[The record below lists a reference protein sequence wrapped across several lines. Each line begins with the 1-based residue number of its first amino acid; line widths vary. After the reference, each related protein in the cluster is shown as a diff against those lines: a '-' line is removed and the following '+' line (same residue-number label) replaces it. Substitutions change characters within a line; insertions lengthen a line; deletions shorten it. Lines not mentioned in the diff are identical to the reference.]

1 MKALLRKQLLRYL
14 VPFCLAL
21 CIGFSASAQCT
32 LGPGDL
38 VFTGYNQLD
47 DGVNGST
54 VDDSFSFMILKDVAA
69 GQVIYFTDLGWTS
82 ANAFQPAD
90 KGRSDA
96 ILKWTADVAY
106 PAGTEVIVT
115 CKYILTAKSRTGAA
129 RGSIAIQQDSYNTS
143 VLNVTPAEHMS
154 LAEISGDQLFA
165 FVNTV
170 ASPTFLAGISINRD
184 PSAGTYWDATLANT
198 TLGAEKSML
207 PATLASGAQNLGI
220 RLADPGDPSFP
231 AAQIARYNKT
241 ANLKTGTAAALL
253 AAINTAGNWEIEGTG
268 NPWNPTVTAEAYV
281 VNGVGITTHPADR
294 NNVCQGT
301 SPTFTVVA
309 TNVCAYQWQEST
321 DGTNFYNLTE
331 GGLYTGTKTATL
343 TITNAS
349 TLGGRK
355 YRVVLSG
362 ANGLTSNAAT
372 LTLVN
377 PTLTFNTT
385 LPANGTYNTAYSQTA
400 NVTSGGSGTFTY
412 TVNSGA
418 LPNGLT
424 LTAGTGA
431 ITGTPTLVGTYNFD
445 IKATDNCTTAN
456 TGIKSYTIVIA
467 KADQTITLTD
477 QTKTY
482 GDASFTLTANSDG
495 GLPITYSSGTPA
507 VATISGNTVT
517 IVGAG
522 SSVITATQAGN
533 ANYNAA
539 TTVTKTLTVNK
550 KNITLT
556 LNAAPL
562 ITRVYDN
569 TTTATLAAGNYN
581 LVGKVGADVVT
592 ATGTA
597 SYDTADI
604 GTGKTITVNTFV
616 LAGVQ
621 KDNYNLTTTTATTTG
636 NITKLDISG
645 NFTANNKVYDGTTAA
660 SILTRSLTGVI
671 PADAAN
677 VTLTGG
683 SATFG
688 TADVANG
695 KMVTST
701 GMTLSGTKAGNYN
714 LTGVATTTADITKLD
729 ISGTF
734 TASDKTYDG
743 NATATVSGRNLI
755 GLLPGDIGAVTLS
768 GGTAAFN
775 NETVGTGKTVTST
788 GMSLTGTKAGNY
800 NLTGVATTTASIS
813 KLNVT
818 GVFTAD
824 NKTYDGTTSANILTR
839 SLAGVLAA
847 DVADVTLTGG
857 TATFATATVGAG
869 KTVTS
874 TGMTL
879 GGAKAGN
886 YNLTGVGTASA
897 DITGLTLTGNF
908 TVGNKV
914 YDGTTTASVLTRTLT
929 GVLPADAADVTLT
942 GGAAT
947 FGTADVAN
955 GKTVTAAGMTL
966 GGTKAANYTL
976 SGVNTATANIT
987 AKDITGNFTAGNKA
1001 YDGTNTATILSR
1013 TLTGVLA
1020 GDVANVS
1027 GTGGTATFNNEN
1039 AGIGKTVTATGITL
1053 TGTKAGNYNLTTIST
1068 TTADITGLA
1077 LTGSFTADNKVYDGT
1092 TVASVLTR
1100 SLTGVLPADAADVSL
1115 TGGTATF
1122 GTADVGTG
1130 KTVTAAGMT
1139 LGGTKAGNYTL
1150 TSVSTATANIT
1161 QKDITGTITA
1171 SNKIYDGTISA
1182 TILTRA
1188 LIGVLAGDLANVTS
1202 SGGTATFATADVA
1215 TGKTVTATGITLSGT
1230 KAGNYNL
1237 TSVATTTA
1245 DITKKDITGT
1255 FTADNK
1261 TYDGTTSAN
1270 ILTRSLTGVLA
1281 ADVADVTLTGGTAT
1295 FATATV
1301 GAGKTVTSTGMT
1313 LGGAKAGNYNLTSVG
1328 TTTANI
1334 TGLTLTG
1341 AFTADNKTYDGTNN
1355 ASILTRTLT
1364 GVLPADAADVT
1375 LTGGA
1380 ATFGTADVANGK
1392 TVTAAGMTLGGTKAA
1407 NYTLSGVNTATANI
1421 TAKDITGNF
1430 TAGNKAYDGTNTA
1443 TILSRTLTGV
1453 LAGDVANVSGT
1464 GGTATFNNENAG
1476 IGKTVTAT
1484 GITLTG
1490 TKAGNYNL
1498 TTISTTT
1505 ADITGLAL
1513 TGSFTADNK
1522 VYDGN
1527 TTASVLT
1534 RSLTGVLPAD
1544 AADVSLTG
1552 GTATFGTADVGT
1564 GKTVTAAGMTLG
1576 GTKAA
1581 NYTLSS
1587 VATTT
1592 ANITGLALTGSFTAD
1607 NKVYDGTNSATI
1619 LTRTLTGVLPADA
1632 ADVTLTGGTATFG
1645 SINTGN
1651 GKTVTSTGMV
1661 LAGAKAGN
1669 YTLFAVNTTTA
1680 NITAKDIT
1688 GTFTAANK
1696 AYDGNTTAGI
1706 LTRSLTGVVPADVAD
1721 VTLIGGTATFA
1732 TATVGVGKTVTST
1745 GMTLDGTKAENYNLT
1760 GVATTTA
1767 NITGLALTGNFTAG
1781 NKVYDGNTTAT
1792 VLTRTLT
1799 GVLAEDA
1806 ADVTLTGGS
1815 ATFADADKG
1824 TGKTVTAAGM
1834 TLGGAKAANYTL
1846 GTVNTAIADITAKDL
1861 TASFTADSKVYD
1873 GNNTATILTRTLTG
1887 VVPADLVDVT
1897 VNSGTA
1903 TFNNENVG
1911 TGKSV
1916 NASGLVLAGAKGGN
1930 YNITTVNATMANI
1943 TAKNIS
1949 GNFTAD
1955 NKVYDGNTTAT
1966 VLTRTLTGVLAG
1978 DVADV
1983 NLTGGMASFATANVG
1998 TAKTVTASGMA
2009 ITGAKA
2015 GNYNLTGVGTTT
2027 ANIAGLAIT
2036 GNITADNKVYNGNNI
2051 AIILTRTLTGVL
2063 AGDIADVTLTG
2074 GTATFADAN
2083 KGTGKTVTATGLTL
2097 TGAKAANYT
2106 LASVGTT
2113 TADITAKDIAGNF
2126 TADNKVYDGNT
2137 TASVLTR
2144 TLTGVLA
2151 ADVADVTLTGG
2162 TASFATASIGT
2173 GKTVT
2178 AAGMSLSGTKAGNY
2192 NLTGVATTSANITGL
2207 TITGNFTA
2215 GNKVYDGNTNAT
2227 ILTRTLTGV
2236 LAADVADVT
2245 LTGGT
2250 ASFADANK
2258 GAGKTV
2264 TGVGMT
2270 ITGAKAANYTLASV
2284 ATTTADITA
2293 KDIAGNFTAD
2303 SKVYDGNTTANIL
2316 TRTLTGVLA
2325 GDVADVTLTG
2335 GTAIFANA
2343 NVGTAKTVSATGLT
2357 LAGTK
2362 AVNYNLTG
2370 VATTTANITAK
2381 NIAGAFTADNKAY
2394 DGNTT
2399 ATILTRT
2406 LTGVLA
2412 ADVADV
2418 TLTGG
2423 TASFADANIGTGKTV
2438 TSAGMVLAGSK
2449 SANYNLTGVTTTT
2462 ANIGVR
2468 NITGTFTA
2476 DSKVYDGN
2484 TSATVLTR
2492 SLTGVLIADAADVIL
2507 TGGTAS
2513 FADANVGTGKTVTST
2528 GMALAGAKAANYSL
2542 TGVATTTAAITAK
2555 TVNGS
2560 IIASNKIY
2568 DGNTTAALT
2577 GRTLT
2582 GVLAADVADVTL
2594 TGGTATFADKN
2605 VGTAKVVTGAGLQLS
2620 GAKAA
2625 NYTLASVATTTA
2637 NISVKPITVT
2647 ADAKTKVYG
2656 EADPA
2661 LTYTLSAGALATG
2674 DAITG
2679 SLSRAAG
2686 ENIGNYA
2693 IAQNTISAGTNY
2705 IITYTPA
2712 DLVITR
2718 KALVITADNKT
2729 KTFGAANPALTAS
2742 YSGFVGTESSAVL
2755 TSPVVLST
2763 TATTAS
2769 GAGNYPITASGA
2781 VAANYSITYV
2791 AGTLTVN
2798 PAAQTITFAALPN
2811 KLDTDGTFTLT
2822 ATASSGL
2829 PVTYTSSNPAVARI
2843 INGNQVEILKAGVIN
2858 ITASQAGN
2866 SDYQAATNVV
2876 QSFTV
2881 IENPPPVITIT
2892 SNKGNSI
2899 SKGEVAVL
2907 TASGALTYQWSNA
2920 NGILSGQNNALLT
2933 VRPSQTTTYT
2943 VTGFNQY
2950 GRSSTKTF
2958 TLEVRADYQV
2968 LNIMNV
2974 ITPNGDGKNDTWK
2987 VENID
2992 MYPNNTVKVFDRSGK
3007 MVFEMKGYDNSWGGT
3022 FRGSVVPE
3030 GAYYYIIDFGPGVG
3044 VRKGY
3049 ITIVGNN

>member
-21 CIGFSASAQCT
+21 CFGFSASAQCT

-47 DGVNGST
+47 DGVNGAT
-54 VDDSFSFMILKDVAA
+54 VDDSFSFMILKDIPA

-106 PAGTEVIVT
+106 TAGTEVIVT
-115 CKYILTAKSRTGAA
+115 CKYILTAKSRAGTP
-129 RGSIAIQQDSYNTS
+129 RGTIAIQQDSYNTT

-184 PSAGTYWDATLANT
+184 PLAATYWDATLSNT
-198 TLGAEKSML
+198 TTAAERSML
-207 PATLASGAQNLGI
+207 PAALASGAQNLGI
-220 RLADPGDPSFP
+220 RLGDPGDPSFP

-241 ANLKTGTAAALL
+241 ANLKTGTASALL
-253 AAINTAGNWEIEGTG
+253 NAINTPGNWEIEGTG
-268 NPWNPTVTAEAYV
+268 NPWNPSVTAEVYTV
-281 VNGVGITTHPADR
+281 IGVSITTHPADR
-294 NNVCQGT
+294 NNICPGT

-309 TNVCAYQWQEST
+309 SNVCAYQWQEST
-321 DGTNFYNLTE
+321 DGTTFNNLTE

-343 TITNAS
+343 TITNAT
-349 TLGGRK
+349 TLGGRQ

-362 ANGLTSNAAT
+362 ANGLTSNAAN
-372 LTLVN
+372 LTLLN
-377 PTLTFNTT
+377 PTLTFNAT
-385 LPANGTYNTAYSQTA
+385 LAGGTYNTAYSQTA

-424 LTAGTGA
+424 LASATGV
-431 ITGTPTLVGTYNFD
+431 ISGTPTLAGTYNFD
-445 IKATDNCTTAN
+445 IKATDNCATAN
-456 TGIKSYTIVIA
+456 TGTKSYSIVIA
-467 KADQTITLTD
+467 KANQTITLAD

-482 GDASFTLTANSDG
+482 GDASFTLTANTDG
-495 GLPITYSSGTPA
+495 NLPITYSSGTTT

-522 SSVITATQAGN
+522 TSVITATQAGN
-533 ANYNAA
+533 SNYNAA

-550 KNITLT
+550 KDLTLT
-556 LNAAPL
+556 LNAAPV
-562 ITRVYDN
+562 ITKTYDN
-569 TTTATLAAGNYN
+569 STTAFLAASNYN
-581 LVGKVGADVVT
+581 LVGKVGGDIVSAS
-592 ATGTA
+592 GIA
-597 SYDTADI
+597 SYDTPAV
-604 GTGKTITVNTFV
+604 GSGKTVTVNTFA
-616 LAGVQ
+616 LAGSA
-621 KDNYNLTTTTATTTG
+621 KNNYNLTTTTASTTG
-636 NITKLDISG
+636 SITK
-645 NFTANNKVYDGTTAA
+645 A
-660 SILTRSLTGVI
+660 
-671 PADAAN
+671 
-677 VTLTGG
+677 
-683 SATFG
+683 
-688 TADVANG
+688 
-695 KMVTST
+695 
-701 GMTLSGTKAGNYN
+701 
-714 LTGVATTTADITKLD
+714 D

-743 NATATVSGRNLI
+743 NTTTSILTKTLTGVLPADASDVNL
-755 GLLPGDIGAVTLS
+755 T
-768 GGTAAFN
+768 GGTAAFGTADVAN
-775 NETVGTGKTVTST
+775 GKTVTATGMTLGGTKAANYNLTGVATTTANITKLDISGTFTASDKAYDGNANATISGRSLVGVLPADAATVSLTGGTATFSDEIVGVGKTVTST
-788 GMSLTGTKAGNY
+788 GMALAGTKAGNY

-813 KLNVT
+813 KLNIT
-818 GVFTAD
+818 GSFTAD
-824 NKTYDGTTSANILTR
+824 NKAYDGNTTASILTR
-839 SLAGVLAA
+839 SLTGVLAG
-847 DVADVTLTGG
+847 DLADVTLTGG
-857 TATFATATVGAG
+857 TATFNTADVANG
-869 KTVTS
+869 KTVTA

-879 GGAKAGN
+879 TGTKAGN
-886 YNLTGVGTASA
+886 YNLNSVTTTTAN
-897 DITGLTLTGNF
+897 ITGLTLTGNF
-908 TVGNKV
+908 TADNKV
-914 YDGTTTASVLTRTLT
+914 YDGNNTATILTRTLTGVLPADAANVSLTGGSATFNNENVANGKTVTASGMTLGGTKAANYTLSTINTTIANITAKDVTGNFTAGNKAYDGNNTATILTRTLTGVLPADAANVSATGGTATFNNESVGTGKTVTATGITLTGTRASNYNLTGVATATANITGLTLTGAFTADNKVYDGNTTASVLTRTLT
-929 GVLPADAADVTLT
+929 GVLPADVADVNLT
-942 GGAAT
+942 GGTAA

-955 GKTVTAAGMTL
+955 GKTVTATGMTL

-976 SGVNTATANIT
+976 SSVTTTTADIT
-987 AKDITGNFTAGNKA
+987 KKDITGTITAGNKR
-1001 YDGTNTATILSR
+1001 YDGNNTATLSGR
-1013 TLTGVLA
+1013 GLVGVVA
-1020 GDVANVS
+1020 GDLANV
-1027 GTGGTATFNNEN
+1027 TAAGGTATFNNEN
-1039 AGIGKTVTATGITL
+1039 AATGKTVTATGITL
-1053 TGTKAGNYNLTTIST
+1053 TGTKAGNYNLTSI
-1068 TTADITGLA
+1068 
-1077 LTGSFTADNKVYDGT
+1077 
-1092 TVASVLTR
+1092 
-1100 SLTGVLPADAADVSL
+1100 
-1115 TGGTATF
+1115 
-1122 GTADVGTG
+1122 
-1130 KTVTAAGMT
+1130 
-1139 LGGTKAGNYTL
+1139 
-1150 TSVSTATANIT
+1150 
-1161 QKDITGTITA
+1161 
-1171 SNKIYDGTISA
+1171 
-1182 TILTRA
+1182 
-1188 LIGVLAGDLANVTS
+1188 
-1202 SGGTATFATADVA
+1202 
-1215 TGKTVTATGITLSGT
+1215 
-1230 KAGNYNL
+1230 
-1237 TSVATTTA
+1237 ATTTA
-1245 DITKKDITGT
+1245 DITAKDISGT

-1261 TYDGTTSAN
+1261 AYDGNTTAS
-1270 ILTRSLTGVLA
+1270 ILTRTLTGVLA
-1281 ADVADVTLTGGTAT
+1281 GDVADVTLTGGTAT
-1295 FATATV
+1295 FATATA
-1301 GAGKTVTSTGMT
+1301 GTGKTVTATGMT
-1313 LGGAKAGNYNLTSVG
+1313 LGGAKAANYNLTSVA

-1334 TGLTLTG
+1334 TGLSLTG
-1341 AFTADNKTYDGTNN
+1341 NFTADNKVYDGNNAANVLTRTLTGVLPADVADVTLTGGSATFADADKGTGKTVTSTGMILGGTKAANYTLASVNTTTADITAKDITANFTAGNKAYDGTN
-1355 ASILTRTLT
+1355 AATILTRTLT
-1364 GVLPADAADVT
+1364 GVLPADA
-1375 LTGGA
+1375 
-1380 ATFGTADVANGK
+1380 
-1392 TVTAAGMTLGGTKAA
+1392 
-1407 NYTLSGVNTATANI
+1407 S
-1421 TAKDITGNF
+1421 
-1430 TAGNKAYDGTNTA
+1430 
-1443 TILSRTLTGV
+1443 
-1453 LAGDVANVSGT
+1453 NVSAT
-1464 GGTATFNNENAG
+1464 GGTATFNNEIAG
-1476 IGKTVTAT
+1476 TGKTVTAT
-1484 GITLTG
+1484 GLTLTG
-1490 TKAGNYNL
+1490 TKAANYNL
-1498 TTISTTT
+1498 TGVATTT
-1505 ADITGLAL
+1505 ANITGLAL
-1513 TGSFTADNK
+1513 TGAFTADNK

-1534 RSLTGVLPAD
+1534 RTLTGVLPAD

-1607 NKVYDGTNSATI
+1607 NKVYDGTNAATI
-1619 LTRTLTGVLPADA
+1619 LTRTLAGVLPADI

-1645 SINTGN
+1645 GINTGN
-1651 GKTVTSTGMV
+1651 GKNVTSTGMV
-1661 LAGAKAGN
+1661 LTGAKAGN

-1680 NITAKDIT
+1680 NITPKDIT

-1696 AYDGNTTAGI
+1696 AYDGNTTASI

-1721 VTLIGGTATFA
+1721 VSLIGGTATFA
-1732 TATVGVGKTVTST
+1732 TATAGTGKTVTST

-1767 NITGLALTGNFTAG
+1767 NITGLALTGNFTVS
-1781 NKVYDGNTTAT
+1781 NKVYDGTTNA
-1792 VLTRTLT
+1792 VILTRTLT
-1799 GVLAEDA
+1799 GILAADA

-1824 TGKTVTAAGM
+1824 TGKTVTATGM
-1834 TLGGAKAANYTL
+1834 TLGGTKAANYTL
-1846 GTVNTAIADITAKDL
+1846 GSVNTAIADITAKDL
-1861 TASFTADSKVYD
+1861 TASFTADNKVYD
-1873 GNNTATILTRTLTG
+1873 GNATANILTRTLTG
-1887 VVPADLVDVT
+1887 VLAADVADVT
-1897 VNSGTA
+1897 VSGGTA
-1903 TFNNENVG
+1903 TFNNESVG

-1930 YNITTVNATMANI
+1930 YNITTVNATTANI

-1983 NLTGGMASFATANVG
+1983 TLTGGTASFATASVG
-1998 TAKTVTASGMA
+1998 TGKTVTSTGMA

-2015 GNYNLTGVGTTT
+2015 ANYSLTGVATTT
-2027 ANIAGLAIT
+2027 ANITGLTIT
-2036 GNITADNKVYNGNNI
+2036 GNITAANKVYDGSAN
-2051 AIILTRTLTGVL
+2051 ATILTRTLTGVL
-2063 AGDIADVTLTG
+2063 AADAADVTLSG

-2083 KGTGKTVTATGLTL
+2083 KGTGKTVTATGLAL

-2137 TASVLTR
+2137 TASILTR

-2151 ADVADVTLTGG
+2151 GDVADVTLTGG

-2178 AAGMSLSGTKAGNY
+2178 STGMSLSGSKAANY
-2192 NLTGVATTSANITGL
+2192 NLTGVGTATANITGL

-2215 GNKVYDGNTNAT
+2215 DNKVYDGNAT
-2227 ILTRTLTGV
+2227 ATVLTRTLTGV
-2236 LAADVADVT
+2236 LPADAADVT

-2264 TGVGMT
+2264 TAAGMT
-2270 ITGAKAANYTLASV
+2270 ITGTKAANYTLSSV

-2303 SKVYDGNTTANIL
+2303 SKVYDGATTANIL

-2325 GDVADVTLTG
+2325 ADVADVTLTG
-2335 GTAIFANA
+2335 GTANFANA

-2357 LAGTK
+2357 LTGAK
-2362 AVNYNLTG
+2362 AANYNLTG
-2370 VATTTANITAK
+2370 VANTTANITAK

-2406 LTGVLA
+2406 LTGVIT
-2412 ADVADV
+2412 ADIADV
-2418 TLTGG
+2418 TLSGG

-2438 TSAGMVLAGSK
+2438 TSTGMVLAGSK
-2449 SANYNLTGVTTTT
+2449 AANYNLTGVATTT
-2462 ANIGVR
+2462 ANIGVKT
-2468 NITGTFTA
+2468 ITGSFTA
-2476 DSKVYDGN
+2476 DNKVYDGN
-2484 TSATVLTR
+2484 TTATVLTR
-2492 SLTGVLIADAADVIL
+2492 SLAGVLTADAADVTL

-2513 FADANVGTGKTVTST
+2513 FADANVATGKTVTST
-2528 GMALAGAKAANYSL
+2528 GMALTGAKAANYSL
-2542 TGVATTTAAITAK
+2542 TSVATTTAAITAK

-2560 IIASNKIY
+2560 ITASNKVY
-2568 DGNTTAALT
+2568 DGTTTAAIT

-2582 GVLAADVADVTL
+2582 GVLTADVADVSL

-2605 VGTAKVVTGAGLQLS
+2605 VGTAKVVTGAGLLLS

-2656 EADPA
+2656 AADPA

-2674 DAITG
+2674 DNTTG
-2679 SLSRAAG
+2679 ALSRAAG
-2686 ENIGNYA
+2686 EVVGTYA
-2693 IAQNTISAGTNY
+2693 IAQNTLSAGSNY
-2705 IITYTPA
+2705 TITYVPA
-2712 DLVITR
+2712 NLEITR
-2718 KALVITADNKT
+2718 KALVITADNKN
-2729 KTFGAANPALTAS
+2729 KNFGAANPALTAS
-2742 YSGFVGTESSAVL
+2742 YSGFVGTETAAVL

-2763 TATTAS
+2763 TATTTS
-2769 GAGNYPITASGA
+2769 SAGNYPITASGA
-2781 VAANYSITYV
+2781 AAANYSITYV
-2791 AGTLTVN
+2791 AGTLTIN
-2798 PAAQTITFAALPN
+2798 PTAQTITFAALPN

-2829 PVTYTSSNPAVARI
+2829 PVTYTSSNPTVARI

-2866 SDYQAATNVV
+2866 ADYQAATNVV

-3007 MVFEMKGYDNSWGGT
+3007 LVFEMKGYDNSWGGT
-3022 FRGSVVPE
+3022 FRGSVLPE

-3049 ITIVGNN
+3049 ITIVGQQ